1 MPPLI
6 WGTVRIGADL
16 PRPDLLEVPLCIG
29 CGGLLDAI
37 VDRCLLCDGC
47 WVWVVGVGEIW

>member
-47 WVWVVGVGEIW
+47 WVWVVGVG